1 MLRLTDGRPRVD
13 LASFAWPASAGAAA
27 ALQPITEHAPKV
39 GMAMIRAISER
50 VLMGGDEAAD
60 EDALYAETPARW
72 KPSPAEIAHLD
83 VCTLGPEGCAPGP
96 RPCVNTLDMFLVHAH
111 CWLCSQSSRV

>member
-1 MLRLTDGRPRVD
+1 MALVTHMLDD
-13 LASFAWPASAGAAA
+13 AWTHVHSLIGPWTSHAGSGSAGAAA

-72 KPSPAEIAHLD
+72 KPSAAEIAHLD
-83 VCTLGPEGCAPGP
+83 VCTLGAEGCTPACAGKCMLSVTQVPP
-96 RPCVNTLDMFLVHAH
+96 
-111 CWLCSQSSRV
+111 SI

>member
-1 MLRLTDGRPRVD
+1 MQPWHRGEVCTAALHS
-13 LASFAWPASAGAAA
+13 LACHDFVCLGACAGAAA

-50 VLMGGDEAAD
+50 VLMGGDDDAAD

-72 KPSPAEIAHLD
+72 KPSAAEIAHLD
-83 VCTLGPEGCAPGP
+83 VCTLGPEGCAFGSLSAWT
-96 RPCVNTLDMFLVHAH
+96 C
-111 CWLCSQSSRV
+111 